1 MILSCSVFLI
11 FCQEKGWSQEGW
23 DSSFG
28 KMILGRLGRG
38 TLPSWQCLNRQVG
51 KSAVIIGACWLWS
64 QRLGRI

>member
-38 TLPSWQCLNRQVG
+38 TLL
-51 KSAVIIGACWLWS
+51 AVS
-64 QRLGRI
+64 E